1 MGQRK
6 GGDQVAKDGL
16 LGDVVMVPFESGWN
30 GRPVYMAKLLKP
42 GTAEE
47 VIPSLIGARV
57 IGVRRSMLITGEEQV
72 PQGRK
77 SVARFQQT
85 WLCAAE
91 RISPLEWA
99 ARPRRSNGI
108 PGFDPADDDR
118 EDL

>member
-6 GGDQVAKDGL
+6 SGDQVANNAL
-16 LGDVVMVPFESGWN
+16 LGDVVMVPFESGWG

-47 VIPSLIGARV
+47 VMPALIGARV
-57 IGVRRSMLITGEEQV
+57 IGVRRSLLIAGEEQV

-77 SVARFQQT
+77 SVARYQQT

-99 ARPRRSNGI
+99 ARPRRAGGV
-108 PGFDPADDDR
+108 PGFDPADDDNC
-118 EDL
+118 D